1 MKEKMDA
8 LGVECQVH
16 TGIRKGGPDHTRLTM
31 DFVKRHFQDEVAGLT
46 VSPAVRSRA

>member
-16 TGIRKGGPDHTRLTM
+16 TGVQKGSQEHTKLTV
-31 DFVKRHFQDEVAGLT
+31 DFVKRHFQMK
-46 VSPAVRSRA
+46 